1 MGAAVIE
8 VIRILMLAGAW
19 LLAGT
24 LLVAVIVE
32 MPRSVGMV
40 ATILLFLAVACVL
53 GRFESKSP

>member
-1 MGAAVIE
+1 MIE